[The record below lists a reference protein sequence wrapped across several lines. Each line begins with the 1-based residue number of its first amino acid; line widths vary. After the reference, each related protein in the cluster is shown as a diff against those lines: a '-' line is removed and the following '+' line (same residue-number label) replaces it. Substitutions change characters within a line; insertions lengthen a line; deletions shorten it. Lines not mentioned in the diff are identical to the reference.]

1 MSGVFSNNKHFNT
14 FYLAGSQDLP
24 DLERDVYTEDSTKS
38 TVFEVYEDYLTDVAD
53 GWPEFI
59 RDFCE

>member
-1 MSGVFSNNKHFNT
+1 MYSRNKHFDT
-14 FYLAGSQDLP
+14 FYLTGAQDLP
-24 DLERDVYTEDSTKS
+24 ELEIDIYAEGSTTS
-38 TVFEVYEDYLTDVAD
+38 TVFENYEDYLAD